1 MTTNKNERAESTT
14 SASSYYPFPKPTA
27 IDPKSILY
35 SGSGHFPACTH
46 RKDKYDGLREEI
58 ELRLDDLMVKVNDFV
73 VEKRYGEA
81 LNYYV
86 HDIFPTALKLIVNIE
101 RWIARE
107 KRREMEKR
115 LARSVL
121 GNINTRMVDPEEL
134 TNKRLKSLAPYFYGM
149 MNEQIVVLI
158 EHLKK
163 CRKEG
168 KNGWDPSFLRRDLI
182 MRLAELYRG
191 EFRSKN
197 YKKKP
202 EYVGEKYRYLITRA
216 VFTSW
221 KMFLFMYSLDTGNG
235 FPALKEKRWF
245 KLDKYLDKTETVDIS
260 SIPKEKDEQIPMIP
274 TGEIIET
281 TEAVITGLIAGTVSE
296 ETIKGIIDRYRSGDD
311 FSDDDVDDSGK

>member
-14 SASSYYPFPKPTA
+14 SASSYYLFPKPTA

-58 ELRLDDLMVKVNDFV
+58 ELRLDDLMVKVNDFI

-115 LARSVL
+115 LA
-121 GNINTRMVDPEEL
+121 
-134 TNKRLKSLAPYFYGM
+134 NKRLKSLAPYFYSM

-296 ETIKGIIDRYRSGDD
+296 ETIKGIVDRYRSGDD